1 MVRRQ
6 NRDLCGSGCFLRPR
20 FRRVSRSGRDPA
32 PPPAEILALSLSV
45 QVQRPTNKPPA
56 EHRRGLA
63 SPFPEMLLPEAA
75 HPRSHNRQPP
85 FLSPQPRTQMSFGA
99 RVKRLAHELRPMSA
113 ARMFKRAAL
122 NLAFTRSPCVFSRQM
137 SRPSSR
143 QCTSLPGCASQPAR
157 QSQGLGGR
165 RTHQIIGAVRCTPM
179 NPGSLSLGASH
190 SSHSLGFDRRWLL
203 STRSPHALCVW
214 SGTRPTQRWFGKRNK
229 GAPGQAAHA
238 KSELRKKSPQ
248 PESLPPVPILYTFN
262 ARRRHLVRGAALLAL
277 FQVGL
282 VLGFAPFFWYNMPAL
297 EDWQRGLFISF
308 LVATAIG
315 TLFAAGPAQRRYV
328 ATVTKTGHRLQ
339 ITTSYFLTR
348 HAARPQHRPH
358 PNRHRPLPDHRSP
371 HSRPAAR
378 CTAAR
383 LSSLLSAPRAPQHQD
398 QRAPL
403 GDHPLLALHEGS
415 AGPRGPR
422 RRGAYGARH
431 APDGDPRA
439 LLDRRQRAQA
449 DGPAR
454 APRQR
459 RPSRRGPGRA
469 PGRPRARVMTQALGA
484 GRHGRNDARRAAG
497 AAARARRVAP
507 HRAGRRRGRRRG
519 AGQRSERQGRVSGRA
534 VTLAHAKDVQLGLQ
548 HCV

>member
-6 NRDLCGSGCFLRPR
+6 NRDLCGSGCFLRHS
-20 FRRVSRSGRDPA
+20 FRQVSRSGRDPA

-45 QVQRPTNKPPA
+45 QVQCPTNKPPA

-63 SPFPEMLLPEAA
+63 SPFPTMLLPEAA
-75 HPRSHNRQPP
+75 QPRSHNRQPP
-85 FLSPQPRTQMSFGA
+85 FLSSQPRTQMSFGA
-99 RVKRLAHELRPMSA
+99 RVKRLVHESRPMSA
-113 ARMFKRAAL
+113 VRMFKRAAL
-122 NLAFTRSPCVFSRQM
+122 NLAFTRSPCAHHAVVVFSRQM

-143 QCTSLPGCASQPAR
+143 QCTSLPACASQPAR

-165 RTHQIIGAVRCTPM
+165 RSQQIIGAVRCTLM

-203 STRSPHALCVW
+203 STHSPHALCVW

-229 GAPGQAAHA
+229 GTPGQAVHA
-238 KSELRKKSPQ
+238 KSELRKNSPQ
-248 PESLPPVPILYTFN
+248 PEPLPPVPILYTFN

-308 LVATAIG
+308 LVATAVG

-339 ITTSYFLTR
+339 ITTPYFLTR

-358 PNRHRPLPDHRSP
+358 PDRHRPLPDRRSP

-398 QRAPL
+398 RRAPL

-422 RRGAYGARH
+422 RRGRAHGARH

-439 LLDRRQRAQA
+439 LLDRRARAEA

-454 APRQR
+454 ARAAPA
-459 RPSRRGPGRA
+459 GTA
-469 PGRPRARVMTQALGA
+469 PGGLPGGPART
-484 GRHGRNDARRAAG
+484 
-497 AAARARRVAP
+497 
-507 HRAGRRRGRRRG
+507 
-519 AGQRSERQGRVSGRA
+519 S
-534 VTLAHAKDVQLGLQ
+534 
-548 HCV
+548 